1 MSVDEV
7 VTGPAET
14 RPGAQRLAAW
24 LAAVSALVMFGVV
37 VFMAVTSGRGPA
49 DVPPVWLALGPLVAG
64 VAVPV
69 GGAWLVTRRE
79 PLRGAVG
86 LAVVATWGLL
96 TLPNVLGSVARVV
109 ASTSLRPILHPLAAP
124 EVLAVLAL
132 VAAVAAL
139 RGRASPAR
147 VHAPGARRLA
157 AAGLVVWGLVT
168 LVVSGVTA
176 AALPPVM
183 SGGGQAGAYGP
194 GGAERAVMV
203 LASPAA
209 TVLVLVG
216 ISVMVWRRD
225 SLLVSSGVFV
235 AAVHQVV
242 LGLIGA
248 VSTLRFGP
256 APFFGPSLSESITV
270 AGLDV
275 AILVPVITIVG
286 AVVLVT
292 ATGPLAAAARRAWW
306 FR

>member
-37 VFMAVTSGRGPA
+37 VFMVVAMGRGPA
-49 DVPPVWLALGPLVAG
+49 DVSPVWLALGALVAG
-64 VAVPV
+64 VAVPA
-69 GGAWLVTRRE
+69 GGAWLATRRE
-79 PLRGAVG
+79 PLRGALG

-96 TLPNVLGSVARVV
+96 TLPNVLGRGAQVV
-109 ASTSLRPILHPLAAP
+109 ASTSLHPILHPFAAA

-157 AAGLVVWGLVT
+157 AAGLVVWGLA
-168 LVVSGVTA
+168 TA
-176 AALPPVM
+176 AAALLQVM
-183 SGGGQAGAYGP
+183 SAPSQAGAYGP

-216 ISVMVWRRD
+216 IAVMVWRRD
-225 SLLVSSGVFV
+225 SLLVASGVVV

-242 LGLIGA
+242 LGLTGA
-248 VSTLRFGP
+248 VSTLRFGELHLFG
-256 APFFGPSLSESITV
+256 APLPEPITV
-270 AGLDV
+270 AELDV
-275 AILVPVITIVG
+275 AILAPVITIVG

-292 ATGPLAAAARRAWW
+292 ATGPLAAAARRAWS
-306 FR
+306 FQ

>member
-24 LAAVSALVMFGVV
+24 LAAVSALVMFGVA
-37 VFMAVTSGRGPA
+37 VFMVVTSGPGPA
-49 DVPPVWLALGPLVAG
+49 DVSPVWPALAPLVAG

-69 GGAWLVTRRE
+69 GGAWLATRRE

-96 TLPNVLGSVARVV
+96 TLPNVLRSVARVV
-109 ASTSLRPILHPLAAP
+109 AWTSLRPILHPIAAA

-147 VHAPGARRLA
+147 AHAPSARRLA
-157 AAGLVVWGLVT
+157 AAGLLVWGLA
-168 LVVSGVTA
+168 TA
-176 AALPPVM
+176 AVALLPVM
-183 SGGGQAGAYGP
+183 SAAWQAGTYGP
-194 GGAERAVMV
+194 GGTERAVMA

-216 ISVMVWRRD
+216 IAVMAWRRD
-225 SLLVSSGVFV
+225 SLLVASGVFV

-242 LGLIGA
+242 PGLIGA
-248 VSTLRFGP
+248 VSTLRFGGLR
-256 APFFGPSLSESITV
+256 FFGPSLPEPITV

-275 AILVPVITIVG
+275 AILAPVITIVG
-286 AVVLVT
+286 AVVLIT

-306 FR
+306 FQ